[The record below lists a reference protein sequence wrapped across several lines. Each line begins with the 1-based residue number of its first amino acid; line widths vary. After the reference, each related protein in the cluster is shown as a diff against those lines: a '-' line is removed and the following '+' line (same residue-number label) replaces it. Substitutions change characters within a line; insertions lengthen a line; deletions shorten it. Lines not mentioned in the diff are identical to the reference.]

1 VQVQTAFDF
10 CRPPARARK
19 PERLF
24 FALMPDEAAAFVL
37 REFLDR
43 FLIANGVE
51 AVRLKPLV
59 ALQRL
64 GESKGPALYGAKLA
78 GQAVPAAGLTLKFDS
93 VGTVVTPE
101 RRVLALTAR
110 DPALAGV
117 HAALRTA
124 IAQNGLKA
132 DDAAPFLPLAHG
144 LARMPPE
151 AIKPV
156 KIRVTGLALLR
167 GEQTG
172 DFSVLRRWPLNAVSR
187 PSRRLDGAATN
198 RNLTA

>member
-1 VQVQTAFDF
+1 
-10 CRPPARARK
+10 
-19 PERLF
+19 LF

-37 REFLDR
+37 AEFLDR
-43 FLIANGVE
+43 FLIANAIE
-51 AVRLKPLV
+51 AVRLKPVV
-59 ALQRL
+59 ALQHL

-78 GQAVPAAGLTLKFDS
+78 GQAVAAAGLTLKFDT
-93 VGTVVTPE
+93 VGTVTTPE
-101 RRVLALTAR
+101 RRVLALTSR
-110 DPALAGV
+110 DPALADV
-117 HAALRTA
+117 RAALCAA

-132 DDAAPFLPLAHG
+132 EETAPFLPLAHG

-172 DFSVLRRWPLNAVSR
+172 DFSVLRRWPLNSISR
-187 PSRRLDGAATN
+187 CRYGTATN
-198 RNLTA
+198 RNLTVRDRVP

>member
-1 VQVQTAFDF
+1 LGGVSVQAAFDF
-10 CRPPARARK
+10 CRPVRARK

-37 REFLDR
+37 TEFLDR

-51 AVRLKPLV
+51 AVRVKPLV

-64 GESKGPALYGAKLA
+64 CACKDPVLYGAKLA
-78 GQAVPAAGLTLKFDS
+78 GQAVAAAGLTVRFDT
-93 VGTVVTPE
+93 VGTVTTPE
-101 RRVLALTAR
+101 RRVLALTSR
-110 DPALAGV
+110 DPALASV
-117 HAALRTA
+117 QENLRAALV
-124 IAQNGLKA
+124 QNGLKA
-132 DDAAPFLPLAHG
+132 EEVAPFLPLAYG

-172 DFSVLRRWPLNAVSR
+172 AFSVLRRWPLNSVSR
-187 PSRRLDGAATN
+187 RREGAATN
-198 RNLTA
+198 RSLSA